1 MALTYIQKSTTIY
14 TFVAFMLFRDI
25 NNIITI
31 YSYVYIHF
39 FFFFRASS
47 SGSMKVE
54 VLRQPVVRVAPV
66 EDNVI
71 RQPRGPDNT
80 KGFNH
85 RS

>member
-1 MALTYIQKSTTIY
+1 MFNFI
-14 TFVAFMLFRDI
+14 
-25 NNIITI
+25 
-31 YSYVYIHF
+31 
-39 FFFFRASS
+39 RASS

-54 VLRQPVVRVAPV
+54 VFRQPIVRTVV

>member
-1 MALTYIQKSTTIY
+1 MYLYHLYCIIHIILSI
-14 TFVAFMLFRDI
+14 FMSLFLI
-25 NNIITI
+25 
-31 YSYVYIHF
+31 
-39 FFFFRASS
+39 FRASS
-47 SGSMKVE
+47 SGSMKFE
-54 VLRQPVVRVAPV
+54 VLRQPIVRVPV

>member
-1 MALTYIQKSTTIY
+1 MQLKLIS
-14 TFVAFMLFRDI
+14 
-25 NNIITI
+25 N
-31 YSYVYIHF
+31 
-39 FFFFRASS
+39 FFRASS
-47 SGSMKVE
+47 SGSSKFE
-54 VLRQPVVRVAPV
+54 VLRQSIVRTAVAV

>member
-1 MALTYIQKSTTIY
+1 
-14 TFVAFMLFRDI
+14 MLF
-25 NNIITI
+25 NSQN
-31 YSYVYIHF
+31 VYNF
-39 FFFFRASS
+39 CRASS
-47 SGSMKVE
+47 SGSTKFE
-54 VLRQPVVRVAPV
+54 VLQQPIVRIVV

>member
-1 MALTYIQKSTTIY
+1 MLLLVVNYK
-14 TFVAFMLFRDI
+14 FV
-25 NNIITI
+25 
-31 YSYVYIHF
+31 YVLNC
-39 FFFFRASS
+39 FRASS

-54 VLRQPVVRVAPV
+54 VCRPSLVRSAV

>member
-1 MALTYIQKSTTIY
+1 
-14 TFVAFMLFRDI
+14 
-25 NNIITI
+25 
-31 YSYVYIHF
+31 
-39 FFFFRASS
+39 
-47 SGSMKVE
+47 MKVE
-54 VLRQPVVRVAPV
+54 VSRPAIVRTVV

>member
-1 MALTYIQKSTTIY
+1 MFIFYLVLCYLIKRNVFHCFS
-14 TFVAFMLFRDI
+14 
-25 NNIITI
+25 
-31 YSYVYIHF
+31 
-39 FFFFRASS
+39 ASS
-47 SGSMKVE
+47 SGSTKFE
-54 VLRQPVVRVAPV
+54 VLRQPIVRIVV

>member
-1 MALTYIQKSTTIY
+1 MF
-14 TFVAFMLFRDI
+14 TF
-25 NNIITI
+25 
-31 YSYVYIHF
+31 S
-39 FFFFRASS
+39 RASS
-47 SGSMKVE
+47 SGSIKVE
-54 VLRQPVVRVAPV
+54 GNRPAIVRTVV

>member
-1 MALTYIQKSTTIY
+1 
-14 TFVAFMLFRDI
+14 MLLSKQIVF
-25 NNIITI
+25 
-31 YSYVYIHF
+31 HF
-39 FFFFRASS
+39 CRASS
-47 SGSMKVE
+47 SGSTKFE
-54 VLRQPVVRVAPV
+54 VLRQPIVRSVV

>member
-1 MALTYIQKSTTIY
+1 MIILS
-14 TFVAFMLFRDI
+14 VLFL
-25 NNIITI
+25 
-31 YSYVYIHF
+31 F
-39 FFFFRASS
+39 FIFRASS
-47 SGSMKVE
+47 SGSMKFE
-54 VLRQPVVRVAPV
+54 VLQTRQPIVRVAV

>member
-1 MALTYIQKSTTIY
+1 MLLCNVNI
-14 TFVAFMLFRDI
+14 TFLFCF
-25 NNIITI
+25 
-31 YSYVYIHF
+31 Y
-39 FFFFRASS
+39 RASS
-47 SGSMKVE
+47 SGSMKFE
-54 VLRQPVVRVAPV
+54 VLRQPIIRTPV